1 MILPENIIIGNLYR
15 HDNGWSIVKVV
26 EIYKAQGV
34 PFITL
39 SEFDENHDILL
50 DTFCKKFNEIIVP
63 ELDENTK

>member
-26 EIYKAQGV
+26 EIYKTQGV